1 MFDDSLTRKES
12 SLGSLFDSVDDNSVK
27 TEPLTDEENSVSS
40 ESIDS
45 EVIKRTDSFTSS
57 STSDDGD
64 ERAKLAKCMSILK
77 TVNDFVFDERE
88 MLEEQKSQARKND
101 EDKYQALKNSVNK
114 IITKYDER
122 ISKYGT
128 NLDKYLNFIENISA
142 FDNPI
147 TSKRIIELSGKIQPE
162 EKTYYSVRKAMK
174 IRRAVMGFSAGFV
187 LKSNDINKYN
197 KLSKSDKMKIKL
209 VKELVELE
217 KNQEILPQDKQN
229 RYAEINRSFISLD
242 SKDKRIEKKE
252 TLRMLAKQMHKKKLF
267 SLDTV
272 SQFKDKALHPY
283 SKIIDREDLS
293 AAEKTAKLGEKIV
306 EKVAQGGKAATR
318 KLGKT
323 VLATGQSMIKHSVK
337 QPAAT
342 VYRGSMAMLNA
353 VEYLTLEAKILS
365 EKDLDVKET
374 LRAEAEIT
382 FQNMGYEGEKFIR
395 AAAATVGI
403 ALLDTAM
410 VATAGGGIAAP
421 AALGITAS
429 EKFIQGS
436 LVASQVA
443 DTIQTTRD
451 GVEKINEGIK
461 SFQKQKGKL
470 TRQETRTRDRRDAL
484 KPSNLPKQKEG
495 TLKRFLKNKESY
507 SSSVVPH
514 NKPTGGIQS
523 H

>member
-1 MFDDSLTRKES
+1 MFDDLLTRKES

-57 STSDDGD
+57 SASNDGD
-64 ERAKLAKCMSILK
+64 RREKLAKCMSILK

-88 MLEEQKSQARKND
+88 MLEEEKSQARKND
-101 EDKYQALKNSVNK
+101 EDKYQSLKKSVNN

-122 ISKYGT
+122 ISKNGT
-128 NLDKYLNFIENISA
+128 NLEKYLNFIENISA
-142 FDNPI
+142 FDNPV
-147 TSKRIIELSGKIQPE
+147 TSKNITELSGKIQPE
-162 EKTYYSVRKAMK
+162 EKTTYLARKAIK
-174 IRRAVMGFSAGFV
+174 IRRAVMEFSAGFV
-187 LKSNDINKYN
+187 LKGDDVNKYN
-197 KLSKSDKMKIKL
+197 KLSKSEKTKIKL

-217 KNQEILPQDKQN
+217 NNQEILPQDKQN

-267 SLDTV
+267 SVDTA
-272 SQFKDKALHPY
+272 SQIKDKLFHPY
-283 SKIIDREDLS
+283 SKIINREDLTAS
-293 AAEKTAKLGEKIV
+293 QKTVKLGK
-306 EKVAQGGKAATR
+306 KLSKKASQGGKAVTR
-318 KLGKT
+318 KLGHT
-323 VLATGQSMIKHSVK
+323 VLESGQSMIKHSVK
-337 QPAAT
+337 QPIAT
-342 VYRGSMAMLNA
+342 AYRGSMTMLNA
-353 VEYLTLEAKILS
+353 VEYLTLEARILS
-365 EKDLDVKET
+365 EKNLDVKEK
-374 LRAEAEIT
+374 LRAEAEIK

-410 VATAGGGIAAP
+410 VATIGGGVAAP
-421 AALGITAS
+421 AVIGITAS
-429 EKFIQGS
+429 EQFIQGS

-451 GVEKINEGIK
+451 GIEQINEGVDK
-461 SFQKQKGKL
+461 FYEQKGKL
-470 TRQETRTRDRRDAL
+470 TRQETRSKDRRNAL
-484 KPSNLPKQKEG
+484 SPGNLPKKKEG
-495 TLKRFLKNKESY
+495 GLKRFLKNKESIN
-507 SSSVVPH
+507 SSVAPY
-514 NKPTGGIQS
+514 NKPIGGIKA